1 MGSNFW
7 ITNLNVGRQ
16 NTNSYNK
23 IIMHKIKKEI
33 GLNAMVLLFVSFEQ
47 ISLVSQFNC
56 CLY

>member
-47 ISLVSQFNC
+47 ISLVSQFNW

>member
-16 NTNSYNK
+16 NRNSYNK

-47 ISLVSQFNC
+47 ISLVSQFNW